1 MIKEI
6 IKDEFF
12 LKQKSKECTK
22 EDTYIA
28 QELLE
33 TIQAYK
39 DQCVGMAAN
48 MIGYQKTMMVVL
60 DEDDYLILIN
70 PVILKTSNKIYIAEE
85 GCLSLQG
92 VRKTQRY
99 ESIKVS
105 YLKEIIYVFL
115 TIFLYLLKCPQSLI
129 LSALRAFCFCGK
141 AHIPRSIFLYFRYQ
155 SWLKSW

>member
-85 GCLSLQG
+85 GCLSLQV

-105 YLKEIIYVFL
+105 YLDINFKKKIKTFKGYTAQIIQHELDHFE
-115 TIFLYLLKCPQSLI
+115 
-129 LSALRAFCFCGK
+129 GK
-141 AHIPRSIFLYFRYQ
+141 II
-155 SWLKSW
+155 

>member
-1 MIKEI
+1 MVKMVKEI

-12 LKQKSKECTK
+12 LKQKSKPCTK
-22 EDTYIA
+22 EDLYIA
-28 QELLE
+28 SELLE

-48 MIGYQKTMMVVL
+48 MIGYLKNMMVVL
-60 DEDDYLILIN
+60 DENKYLILIN
-70 PVILKTSNKIYIAEE
+70 PTILKTSGKTYQAEE

-105 YLKEIIYVFL
+105 YLDHDFKKKIKTYKDENLEAIKKLIEEI
-115 TIFLYLLKCPQSLI
+115 C
-129 LSALRAFCFCGK
+129 
-141 AHIPRSIFLYFRYQ
+141 H
-155 SWLKSW
+155 

>member
-92 VRKTQRY
+92 
-99 ESIKVS
+99 S
-105 YLKEIIYVFL
+105 YLDINFKKKIKTFKGYTAQIIQHELDHFE
-115 TIFLYLLKCPQSLI
+115 
-129 LSALRAFCFCGK
+129 GK
-141 AHIPRSIFLYFRYQ
+141 II
-155 SWLKSW
+155 

>member
-1 MIKEI
+1 MVKEI
-6 IKDEFF
+6 VKDEFF

-39 DQCVGMAAN
+39 AQCVGMAAN

-70 PVILKTSNKIYIAEE
+70 PVILKTSNKTYTTEE

-105 YLKEIIYVFL
+105 YLDINFKKKIKTFKGYTAQIIQHELDHFE
-115 TIFLYLLKCPQSLI
+115 
-129 LSALRAFCFCGK
+129 GK
-141 AHIPRSIFLYFRYQ
+141 II
-155 SWLKSW
+155 

>member
-1 MIKEI
+1 MIKKI

-70 PVILKTSNKIYIAEE
+70 PVILKTSNKTYIVEE
-85 GCLSLQG
+85 RCLSLQG

-105 YLKEIIYVFL
+105 YLDINFKKKIKTFKGYTAQIIQHELDHFE
-115 TIFLYLLKCPQSLI
+115 
-129 LSALRAFCFCGK
+129 GK
-141 AHIPRSIFLYFRYQ
+141 II
-155 SWLKSW
+155 

>member
-105 YLKEIIYVFL
+105 YLDINFKKKIKTFKGYTAQIFQHELDHFEGKII
-115 TIFLYLLKCPQSLI
+115 
-129 LSALRAFCFCGK
+129 
-141 AHIPRSIFLYFRYQ
+141 
-155 SWLKSW
+155 

>member
-1 MIKEI
+1 MIKKI

-22 EDTYIA
+22 KDIYIA

-39 DQCVGMAAN
+39 AQCVGMAAN

-70 PVILKTSNKIYIAEE
+70 PIILKTSNKTYIVEE

-105 YLKEIIYVFL
+105 YLDINFKKKIKTFKGYTAQIIQHELDHFE
-115 TIFLYLLKCPQSLI
+115 
-129 LSALRAFCFCGK
+129 GK
-141 AHIPRSIFLYFRYQ
+141 II
-155 SWLKSW
+155 

>member
-6 IKDEFF
+6 VKDEFF
-12 LKQKSKECTK
+12 LKQKSHECTK
-22 EDTYIA
+22 EDLYIA

-39 DQCVGMAAN
+39 EQCVGMAAN

-60 DEDDYLILIN
+60 DDNNYLILIN
-70 PVILKTSNKIYIAEE
+70 PTILKTSNKTYVTEE

-99 ESIKVS
+99 ESIK
-105 YLKEIIYVFL
+105 
-115 TIFLYLLKCPQSLI
+115 
-129 LSALRAFCFCGK
+129 
-141 AHIPRSIFLYFRYQ
+141 
-155 SWLKSW
+155 

>member
-85 GCLSLQG
+85 GYLSLQG

-105 YLKEIIYVFL
+105 YLDINFKKKIKTFKGYTAQIIQHELDHFE
-115 TIFLYLLKCPQSLI
+115 
-129 LSALRAFCFCGK
+129 GK
-141 AHIPRSIFLYFRYQ
+141 II
-155 SWLKSW
+155 

>member
-1 MIKEI
+1 MVKEI
-6 IKDEFF
+6 VKDEFF

-22 EDTYIA
+22 EDLYIA

-33 TIQAYK
+33 TIK
-39 DQCVGMAAN
+39 VHKEQCVGMAAN

-70 PVILKTSNKIYIAEE
+70 PVILKTSNKTYIAEE

-99 ESIKVS
+99 ESIKIS
-105 YLKEIIYVFL
+105 YLDINFKKKIKTFKGYTLKVLIFFL
-115 TIFLYLLKCPQSLI
+115 KLI
-129 LSALRAFCFCGK
+129 SK
-141 AHIPRSIFLYFRYQ
+141 
-155 SWLKSW
+155 

>member
-1 MIKEI
+1 MIKKI

-39 DQCVGMAAN
+39 AQCVGMAAN

-70 PVILKTSNKIYIAEE
+70 PVILKTSNKTYIVEE

-105 YLKEIIYVFL
+105 YLDINFKKKIKTFKGYTAQIIQHELDHFE
-115 TIFLYLLKCPQSLI
+115 
-129 LSALRAFCFCGK
+129 GK
-141 AHIPRSIFLYFRYQ
+141 II
-155 SWLKSW
+155 

>member
-1 MIKEI
+1 MIKKI

-105 YLKEIIYVFL
+105 YLDINFKKKIKPSKAIQHKSFNMNLII
-115 TIFLYLLKCPQSLI
+115 LKVKLFKITS
-129 LSALRAFCFCGK
+129 
-141 AHIPRSIFLYFRYQ
+141 FRCDLFI
-155 SWLKSW
+155 SSVEKMNV

>member
-99 ESIKVS
+99 ESMKVS
-105 YLKEIIYVFL
+105 YFDINFKKNMKTVTGYTAQIIQHELDHFE
-115 TIFLYLLKCPQSLI
+115 
-129 LSALRAFCFCGK
+129 GK
-141 AHIPRSIFLYFRYQ
+141 II
-155 SWLKSW
+155 

>member
-48 MIGYQKTMMVVL
+48 MIGFSKRIIAISDNGKY
-60 DEDDYLILIN
+60 ILMFN
-70 PVILKTSNKIYIAEE
+70 PEIVKAYGEYETEE
-85 GCLSLQG
+85 GCLSLDG
-92 VRKTQRY
+92 ERKTKRY
-99 ESIKVS
+99 KTVTVKYANDKFKTVTRTFTNFTAQIIQH
-105 YLKEIIYVFL
+105 EIDHCNGI
-115 TIFLYLLKCPQSLI
+115 LI
-129 LSALRAFCFCGK
+129 
-141 AHIPRSIFLYFRYQ
+141 
-155 SWLKSW
+155 

>member
-1 MIKEI
+1 M
-6 IKDEFF
+6 
-12 LKQKSKECTK
+12 
-22 EDTYIA
+22 YIA

-39 DQCVGMAAN
+39 EQCVGMAAN

-60 DEDDYLILIN
+60 DDNNYLILIN
-70 PVILKTSNKIYIAEE
+70 PTILKTSNKTYVTEE

-105 YLKEIIYVFL
+105 YLDINFKKKIKTFKGYTAQIIQHELDHFE
-115 TIFLYLLKCPQSLI
+115 
-129 LSALRAFCFCGK
+129 GK
-141 AHIPRSIFLYFRYQ
+141 II
-155 SWLKSW
+155 

>member
-48 MIGYQKTMMVVL
+48 MIGYQKRMMVVL

-85 GCLSLQG
+85 GCLSLQD

-105 YLKEIIYVFL
+105 YLDINFKKKIKTFKGYTAQIIQHELDHFE
-115 TIFLYLLKCPQSLI
+115 
-129 LSALRAFCFCGK
+129 GK
-141 AHIPRSIFLYFRYQ
+141 II
-155 SWLKSW
+155 

>member
-92 VRKTQRY
+92 VRKIQRY

-105 YLKEIIYVFL
+105 YLDINFKKKIKTFKGYTAQIIQHELDHFE
-115 TIFLYLLKCPQSLI
+115 
-129 LSALRAFCFCGK
+129 GK
-141 AHIPRSIFLYFRYQ
+141 II
-155 SWLKSW
+155 

>member
-92 VRKTQRY
+92 VRKAQRY

-105 YLKEIIYVFL
+105 YLDINFKKKIKTFKGYTAQIIQHELDHFE
-115 TIFLYLLKCPQSLI
+115 
-129 LSALRAFCFCGK
+129 GK
-141 AHIPRSIFLYFRYQ
+141 II
-155 SWLKSW
+155 

>member
-1 MIKEI
+1 MIKKI

-39 DQCVGMAAN
+39 AQCVGMAAN

-70 PVILKTSNKIYIAEE
+70 PIILKTSNKTYIVEE

-105 YLKEIIYVFL
+105 YLDINFKKKIKTFKGYTAQIIQHELDHFE
-115 TIFLYLLKCPQSLI
+115 
-129 LSALRAFCFCGK
+129 GK
-141 AHIPRSIFLYFRYQ
+141 II
-155 SWLKSW
+155 

>member
-48 MIGYQKTMMVVL
+48 MIGYQKRMMVVL

-105 YLKEIIYVFL
+105 YLDINYIC
-115 TIFLYLLKCPQSLI
+115 IFDYLFIS
-129 LSALRAFCFCGK
+129 S
-141 AHIPRSIFLYFRYQ
+141 
-155 SWLKSW
+155 

>member
-1 MIKEI
+1 MIKKI

-33 TIQAYK
+33 NIQAYK
-39 DQCVGMAAN
+39 AQCVGMAAN

-70 PVILKTSNKIYIAEE
+70 PIILKTSNKTYIVEE

-92 VRKTQRY
+92 ERKTQRY

-105 YLKEIIYVFL
+105 YLDINFKKKIKTFNGYTAQIIQHELDHFE
-115 TIFLYLLKCPQSLI
+115 
-129 LSALRAFCFCGK
+129 GK
-141 AHIPRSIFLYFRYQ
+141 II
-155 SWLKSW
+155 

>member
-1 MIKEI
+1 MVKEI

-48 MIGYQKTMMVVL
+48 MIGVSKRIIAISDNGKY
-60 DEDDYLILIN
+60 ILMFN
-70 PVILKTSNKIYIAEE
+70 PEIVKAYGEYETEE
-85 GCLSLQG
+85 GCLSLDG
-92 VRKTQRY
+92 ERKTKRY
-99 ESIKVS
+99 KTVTVKYANDKFKTVTRTFTNFTAQIIQH
-105 YLKEIIYVFL
+105 EIDHCNGI
-115 TIFLYLLKCPQSLI
+115 LI
-129 LSALRAFCFCGK
+129 
-141 AHIPRSIFLYFRYQ
+141 
-155 SWLKSW
+155 

>member
-39 DQCVGMAAN
+39 AQCVGMAAN

-70 PVILKTSNKIYIAEE
+70 PVILKTSNKTYIVEE
-85 GCLSLQG
+85 RCLSLQG

-105 YLKEIIYVFL
+105 YLDINFKKKIKTFKGYTAQIIQHELDHFE
-115 TIFLYLLKCPQSLI
+115 
-129 LSALRAFCFCGK
+129 GK
-141 AHIPRSIFLYFRYQ
+141 II
-155 SWLKSW
+155 